1 MREFFENLM
10 PHVIPKLPDLWKAT
24 LETLAMTGLSALY
37 ILVIGM
43 ALGILL
49 TITKKGGLAENAAV
63 YRILDVIIN
72 LLRSVPFI
80 ILLFLLIPLTRI
92 ISGTSIGVAGSIFP
106 LIVGTVPFFSR
117 QAEAALA
124 GVNPGLIEAA
134 QSMGCSKAGIIFRV
148 YLRESIPALSRGI
161 TITLINGWCC
171 RRRRTGQLCLRPG
184 RAEKQLRH
192 HRCRSHRTGGYR
204 TDNPDCRQHHRKENR
219 KIIRS
224 MAATPTGNHN

>member
-1 MREFFENLM
+1 MREFFESIM
-10 PHVIPKLPDLWKAT
+10 PNVIPKLPALWNAT
-24 LETLAMTGLSALY
+24 LETLAMTGISALY

-49 TITKKGGLAENAAV
+49 TVTKKGGLLENAVV
-63 YRILDVIIN
+63 YRVLDIIIN

-124 GVNPGLIEAA
+124 GVSPGLIEAA
-134 QSMGCSKAGIIFRV
+134 QSMGANIPTIIFKVLIPEAKTSLIVGATISCGTILGYSAMSGAIGGGGLGQIAISYGYNRYQTDVLFVTVALLIVLMQVIQIVGMKISRKTDKRV
-148 YLRESIPALSRGI
+148 R
-161 TITLINGWCC
+161 N
-171 RRRRTGQLCLRPG
+171 
-184 RAEKQLRH
+184 
-192 HRCRSHRTGGYR
+192 
-204 TDNPDCRQHHRKENR
+204 
-219 KIIRS
+219 
-224 MAATPTGNHN
+224 

>member
-1 MREFFENLM
+1 MREFFESIM
-10 PHVIPKLPDLWKAT
+10 PNVIPKLPALWNAT
-24 LETLAMTGLSALY
+24 LETLAMTGISALY

-49 TITKKGGLAENAAV
+49 TVTKKGGLLENAVV
-63 YRILDVIIN
+63 YRVLDIIIN

-80 ILLFLLIPLTRI
+80 ILLFPLTRI

-124 GVNPGLIEAA
+124 GVSPGLIEAA
-134 QSMGCSKAGIIFRV
+134 QSMGCSKLGIIFRV

-161 TITLINGWCC
+161 TITLINLVGLTAMAGAVGAGGLGNFAYVQGVQ
-171 RRRRTGQLCLRPG
+171 RNYYDIIVAAVIVLVLIVQVIQIIGNIIAKKT
-184 RAEKQLRH
+184 EK
-192 HRCRSHRTGGYR
+192 
-204 TDNPDCRQHHRKENR
+204 
-219 KIIRS
+219 
-224 MAATPTGNHN
+224 

>member
-1 MREFFENLM
+1 MPEFIQSIM
-10 PHVIPKLPDLWKAT
+10 PNVVKKLPELGEAT
-24 LETLAMTGLSALY
+24 LQTLAMTGLSALY

-49 TITKKGGLAENAAV
+49 TVTRKGGLMENTV
-63 YRILDVIIN
+63 LYRVLDVIIN

-148 YLRESIPALSRGI
+148 YLKESIPALSRGV
-161 TITLINGWCC
+161 TITLINLVGLTAMAGAVGAGGLGNFAYVQGVQ
-171 RRRRTGQLCLRPG
+171 RNNYDIIVAAVIVLVIIVQIIQIAGNII
-184 RAEKQLRH
+184 AK
-192 HRCRSHRTGGYR
+192 RSQR
-204 TDNPDCRQHHRKENR
+204 
-219 KIIRS
+219 
-224 MAATPTGNHN
+224 

>member
-1 MREFFENLM
+1 MREFFESIM
-10 PHVIPKLPDLWKAT
+10 PNVIPKLPALWNAT
-24 LETLAMTGLSALY
+24 LETLAMTGISALY

-49 TITKKGGLAENAAV
+49 TVTKKGGLLENAVV
-63 YRILDVIIN
+63 YRVLDIIIN

-124 GVNPGLIEAA
+124 GVSPGLIEAA
-134 QSMGCSKAGIIFRV
+134 QSMGCSKLGIIFQSV
-148 YLRESIPALSRGI
+148 HPREHSGSFPRYYDHPDKP
-161 TITLINGWCC
+161 
-171 RRRRTGQLCLRPG
+171 RRTHRDGWRSRRWRPRKLRVRSG
-184 RAEKQLRH
+184 RSA
-192 HRCRSHRTGGYR
+192 
-204 TDNPDCRQHHRKENR
+204 
-219 KIIRS
+219 
-224 MAATPTGNHN
+224 

>member
-1 MREFFENLM
+1 MREFFESIM
-10 PHVIPKLPDLWKAT
+10 PNVIPKLPALWNAT
-24 LETLAMTGLSALY
+24 LETLAMTGISALY

-49 TITKKGGLAENAAV
+49 TVTKKGGLLENAVV
-63 YRILDVIIN
+63 YRVLDIIIN

-124 GVNPGLIEAA
+124 GVSPGSKDMFLF
-134 QSMGCSKAGIIFRV
+134 CSF
-148 YLRESIPALSRGI
+148 P
-161 TITLINGWCC
+161 N
-171 RRRRTGQLCLRPG
+171 
-184 RAEKQLRH
+184 
-192 HRCRSHRTGGYR
+192 
-204 TDNPDCRQHHRKENR
+204 
-219 KIIRS
+219 
-224 MAATPTGNHN
+224 

>member
-1 MREFFENLM
+1 MREFFESIM
-10 PHVIPKLPDLWKAT
+10 PNVIPKLPALWNAT
-24 LETLAMTGLSALY
+24 LETLAMTGISALY

-49 TITKKGGLAENAAV
+49 TVTKKGGLLENAVV
-63 YRILDVIIN
+63 YRVLDIIIN

-134 QSMGCSKAGIIFRV
+134 QSMGASTLQIVCKVLLPEAKPSLLLGATIAITTILGYSAMAGIVGGGGLGAI
-148 YLRESIPALSRGI
+148 A
-161 TITLINGWCC
+161 INY
-171 RRRRTGQLCLRPG
+171 
-184 RAEKQLRH
+184 
-192 HRCRSHRTGGYR
+192 GYY
-204 TDNPDCRQHHRKENR
+204 RKEYDILAVMVVFLSLIVLVFQTLGE
-219 KIIRS
+219 KISRRVDKRIR
-224 MAATPTGNHN
+224 

>member
-1 MREFFENLM
+1 MREFFESIM
-10 PHVIPKLPDLWKAT
+10 PNVIPKLPALWNAT
-24 LETLAMTGLSALY
+24 LETLAMTGISALY

-49 TITKKGGLAENAAV
+49 TVTKKGGLLENAVV
-63 YRILDVIIN
+63 YRVLDIIIN

-134 QSMGCSKAGIIFRV
+134 QSMGANIPTIIFKVLIPEAKTSLIVGATISCGTILGYSAMSGAIGGGGLGQIAISYGYNRYQTDVLFVTVALLIVLMQVIQIVGMKISRKTDKRV
-148 YLRESIPALSRGI
+148 R
-161 TITLINGWCC
+161 N
-171 RRRRTGQLCLRPG
+171 
-184 RAEKQLRH
+184 
-192 HRCRSHRTGGYR
+192 
-204 TDNPDCRQHHRKENR
+204 
-219 KIIRS
+219 
-224 MAATPTGNHN
+224 